1 MIHFYIVLIGLT
13 MVFVSVSGRLETYV
27 NYLMIQGFLLFL
39 IVMTLPGHSSLFNT
53 AFLAVETLGFKMLI
67 IPLFLRRL
75 IRRHMILKEVE
86 PTIPHFFSVVL
97 STTILLGGFALSF
110 ISRDISAAIK
120 PLFFGISL
128 SVIVSSLLLIIT
140 RKKIITHV
148 MAFMMLENGI
158 FLFSL
163 SIAQEAPLIVDL
175 GLLLDLFMAVFLLG
189 IFASK
194 MYSSFDKTA
203 VDELTKLKD

>member
-13 MVFVSVSGRLETYV
+13 MIGVSVAGRLESYV
-27 NYLMIQGFLLFL
+27 RYLMLQGFLLFL
-39 IVMTLPGHSSLFNT
+39 VVMTLSDHTSLFHT
-53 AFLAVETLGFKMLI
+53 IFLAVETLGMKMII
-67 IPLFLRRL
+67 IPLFLRKI
-75 IRRHMILKEVE
+75 IRRHTILREIE

-97 STTILLGGFALSF
+97 STLVLLGGFALSF
-110 ISRDISAAIK
+110 ASKDISTAIK

-128 SVIVSSLLLIIT
+128 SVIVSSLLIIIT
-140 RKKIITHV
+140 RRKIITHI

-163 SIAQEAPLIVDL
+163 AIAQQAPFIVEL

-189 IFASK
+189 LFASR
-194 MYSSFDKTA
+194 MYSTFEKTDI
-203 VDELTKLKD
+203 DELTKLKD